1 MLIGLRYPYDYLKVI
16 WYSREKIKSA
26 LIKSVLVLPGYRSNG
41 IAILLSAKMPQGF
54 MKGGYERVGLS
65 IYIDG

>member
-1 MLIGLRYPYDYLKVI
+1 MLIGLRYPYDYLKLPGI
-16 WYSREKIKSA
+16 HAKKIKSA

-41 IAILLSAKMPQGF
+41 IVILLSAKMAQGL